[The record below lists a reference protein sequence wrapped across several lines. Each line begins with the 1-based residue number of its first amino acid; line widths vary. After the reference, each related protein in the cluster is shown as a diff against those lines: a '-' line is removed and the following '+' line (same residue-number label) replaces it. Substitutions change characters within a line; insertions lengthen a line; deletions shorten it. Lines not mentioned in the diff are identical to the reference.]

1 MGGYPLY
8 SYLPQRSE
16 RGVQYKRNDSLSFL
30 HIFPGRKNTARRHR
44 KIFFFFTS
52 SITHAICRSFD
63 SILFY
68 RMARRQSKCL
78 RLEAPEI
85 DTRPYEC
92 FVCHITSLACEWSVL
107 LPCCCQMVHKLC
119 QSRWEENNSTCGL
132 CRTLLPG
139 RSPNTLGV
147 SDVEVDKARNEI
159 IHNGPDVDTDRIA
172 REVLQMTREEVIS
185 RLCALIDSPA
195 LEEQLER
202 VRGVIPIFS
211 YYLAERS
218 QVCEDPRDIHVKSY
232 IFVDK
237 LLRQT
242 FFH

>member
-1 MGGYPLY
+1 MT
-8 SYLPQRSE
+8 RSLFCTFSQEEKTRHADAE
-16 RGVQYKRNDSLSFL
+16 RF
-30 HIFPGRKNTARRHR
+30 
-44 KIFFFFTS
+44 FFFFTS
-52 SITHAICRSFD
+52 STSHAICRSFD

-68 RMARRQSKCL
+68 RMARRQSKFL

-92 FVCHITSLACEWSVL
+92 FVCHITSLACERSVL

-159 IHNGPDVDTDRIA
+159 IHNGPDVDTDRIG

-185 RLCALIDSPA
+185 RLRTLIDSPA

-218 QVCEDPRDIHVKSY
+218 QVCEDPRDIHVKTY

>member
-30 HIFPGRKNTARRHR
+30 HIFPGRKNMARRRR
-44 KIFFFFTS
+44 KIFFFHLLYQPCDLPF
-52 SITHAICRSFD
+52 FW
-63 SILFY
+63 FY
-68 RMARRQSKCL
+68 TFLQNGQTTKQMSKARGAWDRHPTLWMFCVPYHVA
-78 RLEAPEI
+78 RLQ
-85 DTRPYEC
+85 TEC
-92 FVCHITSLACEWSVL
+92 PLAVL
-107 LPCCCQMVHKLC
+107 LPDGAQAM
-119 QSRWEENNSTCGL
+119 SI
-132 CRTLLPG
+132 TLGREQQHLWFVSHSFPG

-172 REVLQMTREEVIS
+172 QEVLQMTREEVIS
-185 RLCALIDSPA
+185 RLRTLIDSPA

-218 QVCEDPRDIHVKSY
+218 QVWEDPRDIHVKTY